1 MYKQSATRLQGLP
14 KEQIQA
20 FIKSFDTVLTDCDG
34 ETTTFPKIISLF
46 HTITNCNFSGVIWLF
61 NEALQGAPNVINRFL
76 EMGKKVFFV
85 TNNSTKTRDEFLAKA
100 KSLNFNMTRDGI
112 ISTAYLAAQY
122 LKHRQFTKTAYV
134 VGSQGIIQ
142 ELEAVG
148 IKTIGYGVSFIFSH
162 SQSSLIFSQNFQ
174 N

>member
-1 MYKQSATRLQGLP
+1 MYKQSATRLQSLP

-20 FIKSFDTVLTDCDG
+20 FIKSFDTVLTDCD
-34 ETTTFPKIISLF
+34 
-46 HTITNCNFSGVIWLF
+46 GVIWLF

-85 TNNSTKTRDEFLAKA
+85 TNNSTKTRDEFLVKA

-134 VGSQGIIQ
+134 VGSQGVIQ

-148 IKTIGYGVSFIFSH
+148 IKTIGYG
-162 SQSSLIFSQNFQ
+162 
-174 N
+174 